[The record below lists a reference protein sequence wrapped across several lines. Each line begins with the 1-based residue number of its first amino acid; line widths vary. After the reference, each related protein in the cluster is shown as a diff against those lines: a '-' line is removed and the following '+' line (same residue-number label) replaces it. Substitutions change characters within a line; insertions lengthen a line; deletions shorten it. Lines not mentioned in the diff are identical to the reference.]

1 MHMEWLRFVIAAL
14 FILIGVLSEIMAVIG
29 VFKFK
34 HVLSRM
40 HASAIG
46 DTVALL
52 FVIVGVCIITGL
64 SFTTL
69 KLILV
74 VVFLWLTSPIS
85 SHLISMTEVKTNDEL
100 EKDCEVRE

>member
-1 MHMEWLRFVIAAL
+1 MEWLRFVIAAL

-85 SHLISMTEVKTNDEL
+85 SHLVSMTEVKTNDEL

>member
-1 MHMEWLRFVIAAL
+1 MEWLRFVIAAL